1 MDIKSKSFSHSPL
14 AKVLAFI
21 LMVFCFT
28 QTITQVMVIINR
40 SNFDVSL
47 EKSYYHSQSF
57 INDSSSI
64 INDLRHLSQYENEEH
79 ILAGGDIS
87 EDDLKNRSDNLF
99 WEFRD
104 RSEKYNPNQS
114 EAENYRV
121 FQEVYQ
127 DDIAE
132 LKERMVQEDLYEYH
146 SILQRLNGYE
156 GLKYF
161 VKDGDFEFSNDGAS
175 AKEGYT
181 AYPTSIIFDGYTREV
196 YPREIEANPHFYWLT
211 PDYYSQDYP
220 NALYVGFTEDFLNPR
235 ITDWQ
240 NDKAVASQAFSQM
253 AVYGTGLIIAF
264 IYLIFIWGRNS
275 REDQEVRFY
284 ALERIYN
291 DINVLICLGLI
302 TLWFALGIE
311 LYRDSLGAE
320 IFYFITLAIAA
331 LGLFFVLS
339 LVKHLKNRTLL
350 KHTLIYTVFHKLF
363 SGLKAIYD
371 SGSLGVKM
379 AIITIGYPA
388 CVALTFFM
396 FPITIGVAVWLSYKK
411 VKDFKAIKEGV
422 KRVKEGDLTEKITI
436 TGTGEFARLA
446 GDINSIT
453 DGLNKA
459 VENEIKSERLKT
471 ELITNVSHD
480 IRTPLTSIITYV
492 DLLKTEKDPE
502 KIQEYIEVLDQKSQ
516 RLKVLTDDLFEAAKA
531 SSGDIPVSFERI
543 DIISLLKQ
551 GLGEL
556 DEKVQE
562 RKLDFK
568 LSYPREK
575 IWVKADGRLL
585 WRSIENLLSN
595 IFKYAQEGSRVYM
608 DLEEAGPGVRLTIKN
623 ISAYELNISAAELME
638 RFKRG
643 DESRTSQ
650 GSGLGLSIVQSL
662 IEIQKGNFAIEV
674 DGDLF
679 KAVIFLHK
687 DESNESSLS
696 SE

>member
-14 AKVLAFI
+14 VKVLAFI

-28 QTITQVMVIINR
+28 QTVTQALVIINR

-47 EKSYYHSQSF
+47 EKSYYQSESF
-57 INDSSSI
+57 IQDSSSI
-64 INDLRHLSQYENEEH
+64 IDDLRHLSQYKNEEH

-87 EDDLKNRSDNLF
+87 EDDLRNKSDNLF

-121 FQEVYQ
+121 FQEAYPNE
-127 DDIAE
+127 IAE
-132 LKERMVQEDLYEYH
+132 LKARMIQEDLYEYH
-146 SILQRLNGYE
+146 SILQRLNEYE

-161 VKDGDFEFSNDGAS
+161 VKDGDFEFSNNETHLI
-175 AKEGYT
+175 EGYT
-181 AYPTSIIFDGYTREV
+181 SYPASIIFDGYTREV
-196 YPREIEANPHFYWLT
+196 FPREIEANPHFYWLT

-220 NALYVGFTEDFLNPR
+220 DALYVGFTEDFLNPR
-235 ITDWQ
+235 IIDWQ
-240 NDKAVASQAFSQM
+240 SDKEVASQAFNRM
-253 AVYGTGLIIAF
+253 AVFGAGFIITF

-275 REDQEVRFY
+275 REDQEVHFY
-284 ALERIYN
+284 PLERIYN
-291 DINVLICLGLI
+291 DITSLICLGLI
-302 TLWFALGIE
+302 TLWIALGIE
-311 LYRDSLGAE
+311 LYRDRLGAE
-320 IFYFITLAIAA
+320 IFNFITFGIAA

-371 SGSLGVKM
+371 SGSLGVKT
-379 AIITIGYPA
+379 AIIAIGYPA

-411 VKDFKAIKEGV
+411 VKEFKAIKEGV
-422 KRVKEGDLTEKITI
+422 KRVKEGELTQKIDI
-436 TGTGEFARLA
+436 TGTGELARLA
-446 GDINSIT
+446 DDINSIT

-492 DLLKTEKDPE
+492 DLLKMEEDPE
-502 KIQEYIEVLDQKSQ
+502 KIKEYVEILDQKSQ

-531 SSGDIPVSFERI
+531 SSGDIPVTFERI
-543 DIISLLKQ
+543 DIVSLLTQ

-556 DEKVQE
+556 DEKIQE
-562 RKLDFK
+562 RRLDFK

-575 IWVKADGRLL
+575 MWIKADGRLL
-585 WRSIENLLSN
+585 WRSIENLFSN
-595 IFKYAQEGSRVYM
+595 IFKYAQEGSRVYV
-608 DLEEAGPGVRLTIKN
+608 DLAEAGPGVRLTIKN
-623 ISAYELNISAAELME
+623 ISAYELNISATELME

-662 IEIQKGNFAIEV
+662 IEIQKGSFAIEV

-679 KAVIFLHK
+679 KAVIFLYK
-687 DESNESSLS
+687 DESKETPLS